1 MIRRLPDG
9 VFRVMNIFYLDR
21 DIGRAVRYHCDRHV
35 VKMPLETAQI
45 LCTALHRY
53 GIGAPY
59 RPTHAK
65 HPSVLWAGDSLSH
78 WRWLRRFGKALCREY
93 SHRYGRRHASEDI
106 IDGLPETPP
115 IPDSGWREPPQAMPD
130 ACKRADP
137 VEGYRAFYRAE
148 KAGFAKWTGRR
159 LPPFMRDE
167 RRAVAR
173 DASEAA

>member
-1 MIRRLPDG
+1 
-9 VFRVMNIFYLDR
+9 MNIFYLDR

-53 GIGAPY
+53 GIAAPY

-65 HPSVLWAGDSLSH
+65 HPSVLWAGDSLAH
-78 WRWLRRFGKALCREY
+78 WRWLRRFGRALCREY

-106 IDGLPETPP
+106 INALPETPP
-115 IPDSGWREPPQAMPD
+115 IPDIGWREPPQAMPE
-130 ACKRADP
+130 ACKRGDP

-159 LPPFMRDE
+159 VPRFMQEDE
-167 RRAVAR
+167 ASSAAHER
-173 DASEAA
+173 DAA